1 VDACGQRTWYDKHFR
16 YGESNQHNMG
26 RDIAQE
32 ERKQANKQA
41 FVSSVERKHCEMVI
55 VSRFPLAH
63 GNIGTSQDEQ

>member
-1 VDACGQRTWYDKHFR
+1 
-16 YGESNQHNMG
+16 MG